1 MAATAHHVL
10 THPQIIWQ
18 VPSETRDITV
28 EIFDENNKYVT
39 AYTITN
45 YITAKPGYKLRVTA
59 KKRK

>member
-1 MAATAHHVL
+1 MAATAQHIL